1 MTKTAYPAHP
11 TVPISKAVRAGDF
24 VFTSAY
30 GPWTFDPRQV
40 TFGEDGGILDD
51 GTGRGDVSFD
61 DQVRLTFGL
70 IRDALAVAGASLED
84 VVDCQCWLSDARD
97 FVRFNEIYVE
107 YFTSDPPVRSVFPT
121 AFMFSCKVE
130 IKVVAYSPGKVV

>member
-1 MTKTAYPAHP
+1 MSKKAYPAHP

-40 TFGEDGGILDD
+40 TFDAAGGVLDD
-51 GTGRGDVSFD
+51 GTGRRDVPFD
-61 DQVRLTFGL
+61 EQVRLTFGL
-70 IRDALAVAGASLED
+70 IEAALAVAGASLDD
-84 VVDCQCWLSDARD
+84 VVDCQCWLSDARN

-107 YFTSDPPVRSVFPT
+107 YFKKDPPVRSVFPS
-121 AFMFSCKVE
+121 AFMFNCLLE
-130 IKVVAYSPGKVV
+130 IKVVAYSPVPGP